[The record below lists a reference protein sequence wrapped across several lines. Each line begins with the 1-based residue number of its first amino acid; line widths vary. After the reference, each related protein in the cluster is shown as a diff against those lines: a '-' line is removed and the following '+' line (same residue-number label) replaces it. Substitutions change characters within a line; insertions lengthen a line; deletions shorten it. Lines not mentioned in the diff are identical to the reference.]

1 MRYAKNQGAAEKMI
15 DLILTKLNFADL
27 GILTGAVLL
36 VILILYF
43 RDKNTKQ
50 WMQFVLKLRNPK
62 NAKLDKKDIPRKKAD

>member
-1 MRYAKNQGAAEKMI
+1 MI

-50 WMQFVLKLRNPK
+50 WMRFVLKLRNPK

>member
-1 MRYAKNQGAAEKMI
+1 MI

-50 WMQFVLKLRNPK
+50 WMQFVLKLRGAENVE
-62 NAKLDKKDIPRKKAD
+62 LDKKDVPNKKAD

>member
-1 MRYAKNQGAAEKMI
+1 MI

-50 WMQFVLKLRNPK
+50 WMRFVLKLRGAENVE
-62 NAKLDKKDIPRKKAD
+62 LDKKDVPNKKAD